1 MFPPPTLR
9 RTRSV
14 ASWIL
19 RACEWASDI
28 GIYLLPF
35 FYVAFFAM
43 LFLLWHEPAAT
54 FWLMAA
60 CGALGWAMA
69 AGAIVFCLANA
80 KPERILVARHVES
93 APARQPRLRPVPMQ
107 FAQMP
112 TRSCSQACS
121 TSSGGDARFSV
132 ACFHSRCQVAN
143 SGSGAA
149 HGIGGEHPQARR

>member
-1 MFPPPTLR
+1 MSAAPNLHWN
-9 RTRSV
+9 RSA
-14 ASWIL
+14 ASWIS

-35 FYVAFFAM
+35 FYVAFFAL
-43 LFLLWHEPAAT
+43 LFLLWHEPAST

-80 KPERILVARHVES
+80 KPRRAFVARHIES
-93 APARQPRLRPVPMQ
+93 PPPRQPRLRHVPLQ

-143 SGSGAA
+143 SDDA
-149 HGIGGEHPQARR
+149 HGIGNGRLQARH